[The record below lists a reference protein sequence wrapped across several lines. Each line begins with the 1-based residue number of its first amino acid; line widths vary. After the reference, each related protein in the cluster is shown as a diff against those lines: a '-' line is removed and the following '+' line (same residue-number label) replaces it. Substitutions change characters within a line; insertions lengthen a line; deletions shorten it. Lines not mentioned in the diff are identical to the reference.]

1 MSDVTTTPTSIT
13 AAADIKSDSE
23 PWSVLENLI
32 LAQAIYKCG
41 DTNWVAIARTIKGH
55 PQIHRSSNFFSQ
67 KSCAIQYTLL
77 LENLETETSRSK
89 QTRAND
95 ADIPTVVK
103 LAGQLY
109 NQRILEIKALIRKDE
124 ERFRALVAELD
135 DIRQGKWDNQLEEE
149 LKKNPPPPE
158 PEQEPEPSTNEAATL
173 SAETSQQPQQDGEP
187 LQIDTAA
194 PLPLSSPVSLTSL
207 EKPEDASQAMQEAA
221 PKVEQPVTSTA
232 SSTEEVLENQTR
244 SELKDV
250 EMEEAGEPESTSET
264 PVVSAPTPVALS
276 NTPAAGDVDEDVEM
290 EDITS
295 TDSPSVVSEAVTPVE
310 VIKSTT
316 VQDEGSNLKVEVDNG
331 SIASSPTS
339 ASDLSPPGAM
349 EEEEDEDEE
358 NGEEDDTPKKEP
370 VSSSPAGDKT
380 KDDSEVD
387 ESDQVKEGDSV
398 KEEEVDKEANEEAD
412 EEEDEEADKDENADR
427 EMEVESRGSPDGSSE
442 AGDGSKMD
450 EDVAVKSEDPTN
462 DTEQEEEEEE
472 EEDAAKDG
480 NDEGATS
487 ADEEEE
493 EEEEAVTK
501 SPKKPRKIKTSVPV
515 KRKRRSGRGGADV
528 EDGYNSSDSEATESV
543 SNMSDQR
550 NQMDDKKW
558 KKILMIIWTEI
569 TNHRYGAVFM
579 QPIKE
584 HDAPGYYLM
593 IKRPMDLK
601 SIKERIRDGQIT
613 NADEFHRDVLLM
625 FMNALMY
632 NGEDTEVYQ
641 MAMAMMTEVEQIIKN
656 FKSSQSFA
664 PTGVSGGTGGSGNA
678 SSSTTPTTRTAGSDG
693 LLGTTSSS
701 SGQPSSRRRKS
712 SGMEITPIE

>member
-1 MSDVTTTPTSIT
+1 MSDVTTTTIT
-13 AAADIKSDSE
+13 ADIKSDSE

-77 LENLETETSRSK
+77 LENLEAETSRSK

-95 ADIPTVVK
+95 ADIPSVVK

-149 LKKNPPPPE
+149 LKKNPQPPE
-158 PEQEPEPSTNEAATL
+158 VEQKPEATTNEQPTS
-173 SAETSQQPQQDGEP
+173 SAETDQPTQRDDEP
-187 LQIDTAA
+187 LQIDTTA
-194 PLPLSSPVSLTSL
+194 PSSLSSPVLSTLS
-207 EKPEDASQAMQEAA
+207 EKPEDVSQAMNEDV
-221 PKVEQPVTSTA
+221 PEVEQPVTSTVFSADGA
-232 SSTEEVLENQTR
+232 SESQAGNEQ
-244 SELKDV
+244 KDV
-250 EMEEAGEPESTSET
+250 EMEEAGEPESTSQT
-264 PVVSAPTPVALS
+264 PAVSVPTPVASS
-276 NTPAAGDVDEDVEM
+276 NTPVAGNVDEDVEM

-295 TDSPSVVSEAVTPVE
+295 TDPPPVMSEAATPVE
-310 VIKSTT
+310 IIKSTT
-316 VQDEGSNLKVEVDNG
+316 VQDGGSNLKKAEVDTG

-358 NGEEDDTPKKEP
+358 DEDDTPKKDP
-370 VSSSPAGDKT
+370 TPSSPASDNAKG
-380 KDDSEVD
+380 DSEAN
-387 ESDQVKEGDSV
+387 ESDQVKEEESG
-398 KEEEVDKEANEEAD
+398 KEGVDKEAD
-412 EEEDEEADKDENADR
+412 EEEDEEPDKDETADQ
-427 EMEVESRGSPDGSSE
+427 EMGPDSRDTPDRSSE
-442 AGDGSKMD
+442 DGDDSKID
-450 EDVAVKSEDPTN
+450 EDVAIKSEDAMN
-462 DTEQEEEEEE
+462 DTEQ

-480 NDEGATS
+480 HDEGATS

-501 SPKKPRKIKTSVPV
+501 SPRKPRKIKTSVPV
-515 KRKRRSGRGGADV
+515 KRKRRSGRSGADV
-528 EDGYNSSDSEATESV
+528 EEGYNSSDSEATESV

-558 KKILMIIWTEI
+558 KKILMMIWTEI

-664 PTGVSGGTGGSGNA
+664 PTGTSGGTGGSGNA
-678 SSSTTPTTRTAGSDG
+678 SVSTTPTTRTAGSDV
-693 LLGTTSSS
+693 LPGTTSGS

-712 SGMEITPIE
+712 SGMEMTPVE

>member
-1 MSDVTTTPTSIT
+1 MSDVTTTPTTIT

-77 LENLETETSRSK
+77 LENLEAETRSK

-95 ADIPTVVK
+95 ADIPSVVK

-158 PEQEPEPSTNEAATL
+158 PEQEPETSTKEAATS

-187 LQIDTAA
+187 LQIDTTA
-194 PLPLSSPVSLTSL
+194 PSSLSSPVSLTPS
-207 EKPEDASQAMQEAA
+207 EKPEDASQAIQEDA
-221 PKVEQPVTSTA
+221 PEVVQPVTLTVSNAEGA
-232 SSTEEVLENQTR
+232 SENQTG
-244 SELKDV
+244 SEQKDV

-264 PVVSAPTPVALS
+264 PVVTAPTPTASS
-276 NTPAAGDVDEDVEM
+276 NTPAAGKIDEDVEM
-290 EDITS
+290 EDVTS
-295 TDSPSVVSEAVTPVE
+295 TDSPLIVSEAATPVE
-310 VIKSTT
+310 VIKSTLG
-316 VQDEGSNLKVEVDNG
+316 QDEGSNLKKVEADNG

-358 NGEEDDTPKKEP
+358 DGEEVDTSKKEAS
-370 VSSSPAGDKT
+370 SSSPAGDKT

-387 ESDQVKEGDSV
+387 ESDQVKEGDFV
-398 KEEEVDKEANEEAD
+398 KEEEMDKEALEV
-412 EEEDEEADKDENADR
+412 EDEEADKDQTADQ
-427 EMEVESRGSPDGSSE
+427 EMEAESRVSPELSSE
-442 AGDGSKMD
+442 AGDGSKID
-450 EDVAVKSEDPTN
+450 EDVAVKSEDAVN

-472 EEDAAKDG
+472 EEEDAAKNG

-493 EEEEAVTK
+493 EEEAVTK
-501 SPKKPRKIKTSVPV
+501 SPRKPRKIKTSVPV

-558 KKILMIIWTEI
+558 KKILMMIWTEI

-584 HDAPGYYLM
+584 YDAPGYYLM

-664 PTGVSGGTGGSGNA
+664 PTGTSGGAGGSGNA
-678 SSSTTPTTRTAGSDG
+678 STSTTPTTRTAGSDV

-712 SGMEITPIE
+712 SGMEMTPIE

>member
-1 MSDVTTTPTSIT
+1 MSDVNT
-13 AAADIKSDSE
+13 ADIKSDSE

-77 LENLETETSRSK
+77 LESLEAETRSK

-95 ADIPTVVK
+95 ADIPSVVK

-135 DIRQGKWDNQLEEE
+135 DIRQGKWDSQLEEE
-149 LKKNPPPPE
+149 LKKNPPPPPE
-158 PEQEPEPSTNEAATL
+158 SEQEPEATTNEASTS
-173 SAETSQQPQQDGEP
+173 SAETNQQPLQEGEP
-187 LQIDTAA
+187 LQADTTA
-194 PLPLSSPVSLTSL
+194 PSSLSSPSSSTLS
-207 EKPEDASQAMQEAA
+207 EKPEDASQAMQEDASE
-221 PKVEQPVTSTA
+221 VEQSALPAVTSA
-232 SSTEEVLENQTR
+232 EGP
-244 SELKDV
+244 SESQAESEQKDV
-250 EMEEAGEPESTSET
+250 EMEEVADLETTSQ
-264 PVVSAPTPVALS
+264 TPVASAQTPVAS
-276 NTPAAGDVDEDVEM
+276 NHTPAAGNGNEDVEM
-290 EDITS
+290 EDISS
-295 TDSPSVVSEAVTPVE
+295 TDSPSVVSEATTSVE
-310 VIKSTT
+310 VIKNATG
-316 VQDEGSNLKVEVDNG
+316 QDTGSALKKSDIDTG

-349 EEEEDEDEE
+349 EEDEE
-358 NGEEDDTPKKEP
+358 EEEGNSDKERTP
-370 VSSSPAGDKT
+370 SSPAGDAT
-380 KDDSEVD
+380 KDESEAD
-387 ESDQVKEGDSV
+387 ESDKVKKEGSV
-398 KEEEVDKEANEEAD
+398 KDEEDKEEEGE
-412 EEEDEEADKDENADR
+412 EEEDDAGATNLEL
-427 EMEVESRGSPDGSSE
+427 ESRNIPADGSSD
-442 AGDGSKMD
+442 AGDVSKMD
-450 EDVAVKSEDPTN
+450 EDVAIKTEDAMN
-462 DTEQEEEEEE
+462 DTEQEEEE
-472 EEDAAKDG
+472 ATHDG
-480 NDEGATS
+480 HDDGATS

-493 EEEEAVTK
+493 EETVSTTR
-501 SPKKPRKIKTSVPV
+501 SPRKPRKIKTSVPV

-528 EDGYNSSDSEATESV
+528 EDGYNSSDSETTESV
-543 SNMSDQR
+543 TNMSDQR

-558 KKILMIIWTEI
+558 KKILMMIWTDI
-569 TNHRYGAVFM
+569 ANHRYGAVFM

-584 HDAPGYYLM
+584 HDAPGYYYM

-641 MAMAMMTEVEQIIKN
+641 MALAMMTEVEHIIKN

-664 PTGVSGGTGGSGNA
+664 PTGTSGGAGGSGNA
-678 SSSTTPTTRTAGSDG
+678 SISTTPTTRTAGSDV
-693 LLGTTSSS
+693 LSGTTGGS

-712 SGMEITPIE
+712 SGMEMTPVE